1 MAEPHL
7 SRAELASWRDHG
19 HGDRDRIV
27 GHLAGCA
34 DCRHVAA
41 ELERERPLDAG
52 EQPARFRPL
61 DFTAAGRR
69 AWVRTAPAAVLPRR
83 LAYLATAAILVVAV
97 VVVPGWLRD
106 QRDSALRGVAAVV
119 TPISPVDTTVG
130 IDTIAFEWTTTP
142 AAGPL
147 RLVVIALDDAG
158 APAIDRE
165 VTGARY
171 GPTAEE
177 RGRFR
182 AGREYHWFVE
192 FRGAGTG
199 AGVSASARFRA
210 E

>member
-1 MAEPHL
+1 MAERHL

-19 HGDRDRIV
+19 QGDRDRIV

-52 EQPARFRPL
+52 EQPARFRSL

-69 AWVRTAPAAVLPRR
+69 AGVRTDPAVVLPRR

-106 QRDSALRGVAAVV
+106 QRDSTLRGVAAVV
-119 TPISPVDTTVG
+119 TPISPADATIG
-130 IDTIAFEWTTTP
+130 IDAIAFEWTATP

-158 APAIDRE
+158 APAIDRD
-165 VTGARY
+165 VTGTRY
-171 GPTAEE
+171 APAPEE
-177 RGRFR
+177 RARLR

-192 FRGAGTG
+192 YRGAGAG
-199 AGVSASARFRA
+199 AGVSASARFRTQ
-210 E
+210 